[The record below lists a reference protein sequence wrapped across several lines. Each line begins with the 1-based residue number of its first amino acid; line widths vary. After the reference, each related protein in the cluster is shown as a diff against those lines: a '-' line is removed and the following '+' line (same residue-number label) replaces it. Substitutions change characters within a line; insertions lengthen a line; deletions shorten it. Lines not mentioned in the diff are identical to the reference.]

1 MAPSA
6 SDTISSLY
14 AFPVSASTFYI
25 VVKIQMAKRSC
36 VITWTVRN
44 VSNEFLDLYT
54 GMTGTEVVSV
64 HLVVLAVI
72 DK

>member
-14 AFPVSASTFYI
+14 AFPVSASFYI

-36 VITWTVRN
+36 DN
-44 VSNEFLDLYT
+44 LD
-54 GMTGTEVVSV
+54 SKKC
-64 HLVVLAVI
+64 I
-72 DK
+72 Q